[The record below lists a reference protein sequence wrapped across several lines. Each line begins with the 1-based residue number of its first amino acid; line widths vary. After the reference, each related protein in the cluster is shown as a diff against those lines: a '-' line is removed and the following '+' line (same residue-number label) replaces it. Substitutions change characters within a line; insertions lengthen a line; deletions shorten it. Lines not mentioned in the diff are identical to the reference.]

1 MSFVNIVRHFCG
13 FVTFSADSGFPDKF
27 LNACRLYGVNLF
39 NMHRENG
46 VIKADVLLTDYRKM
60 VKIRRGSDMR
70 IRILE
75 RHGVPFF
82 IHNHRNR
89 VGLVVGCALFI
100 LLISL
105 LSGYVWSYSVEGNE
119 TIDEN
124 DIIKAF
130 EENGV
135 KVGTHF
141 NSIDIT
147 DVEDSVKEKIPKLV
161 WVSLNI
167 SGGNAVIKVREGTEI
182 PNLKNSNPPCNI
194 LAKYSGQIT
203 TYEVYEGVAEKE
215 VHAAVLEGD
224 LLVSGILTYADGTT
238 VLRPADGKIEAKTE
252 RKVEAVINQDF
263 ALFSVSE
270 MNKSYILNFF
280 GGRFPIPLY
289 DFWEKRDIVLKTEF
303 EEYILLGDR
312 ILPVGLTDTNSIC
325 TSKIPYESS
334 SRMLSIGLDRFFKSQ
349 MSQMKDAKIEKNEI
363 KISVDE
369 NAISYVGTFR
379 SIEDICDKHEI
390 LYSEQG

>member
-27 LNACRLYGVNLF
+27 LNACRLHGVNLF

-46 VIKADVLLTDYRKM
+46 VIKADVLLKDYRKM
-60 VKIRRGSDMR
+60 IKIRRGSDMR
-70 IRILE
+70 VRISE

-89 VGLVVGCALFI
+89 VGLVIGCAMFI
-100 LLISL
+100 VLISL
-105 LSGYVWSYSVEGNE
+105 LSGFVWSYSVEGNE

-147 DVEDSVKEKIPKLV
+147 AVETAVKDKIPKLV

-167 SGGNAVIKVREGTEI
+167 SGGNAVIKVREGNEI
-182 PNLKNSNPPCNI
+182 PNLKNDNPPCNI
-194 LAKYSGQIT
+194 VAKYSGQIT

-215 VHAAVLEGD
+215 VHAAVMEGD
-224 LLVSGILTYADGTT
+224 LLISGILTYADGTT

-252 RKVEAVINQDF
+252 RKVESVVNQDF
-263 ALFSVSE
+263 ELFTVDE
-270 MNKSYILNFF
+270 INKSYVVNFF

-289 DFWEKRDIVLKTEF
+289 DFWENRKIFSKTEL
-303 EEYILLGDR
+303 EEYILMGER
-312 ILPVGLTDTNSIC
+312 ILPVGLTCKNEIC
-325 TSKIPYESS
+325 ISQVPYEGSA
-334 SRMLSIGLDRFFKSQ
+334 RMLSIGLDRFFRSQ

-379 SIEDICDKHEI
+379 SIENICEKHEI